1 MAKGEATLLIK
12 IKEFGGKVVDKVL
25 DKIVITAGDVVNAF
39 STLGGKIIEVVEAF
53 AIQEEA
59 VNRLNQAMV
68 NTGDFTTEASR
79 DLQEFASQLQ
89 QVSIH
94 GDEAIINMLALAK
107 SFGVSNERAKEM
119 VKAATELSAATGQSL
134 EFGVRNLGK
143 SLSGLSG
150 ELGES
155 VKGVRDLTAEQLKAG
170 AAIDLVN
177 EKMKGAALAQ
187 TKGLGAI
194 KQAKNAWGDFF
205 ESLGEKSSGLVSDLA
220 VLTKGF
226 AEFLTP
232 KDSKLKETLTEVNLK
247 ISETEKKIKELKSAA
262 SGGGFIDELF
272 KFKGLSK
279 ARELEEELEAL
290 KEHKAKIEEQERK
303 SNENLLVIESTAA
316 QKKIEEK
323 QALRNEELEAD
334 LEFISLSAD
343 QKTELELQKEL
354 EANAIKLDTAANHE
368 QKMLAM
374 KQRADLLQRKRQVKE
389 DQIKVKNEQ
398 AFQRARVSII
408 SGASNLI
415 TALGKEGSLAVFLA
429 QKAAALASAI
439 VATNLAAAQALA
451 VPPAPNVGLAG
462 AAKLA
467 GGLNIA
473 AIAATTLKGLAEGGI
488 VQASAGG
495 TPALIG
501 EGGSDEAVIPLD
513 DEEALQKIGGLGG
526 VTINFNGPML
536 GDQSQAESFARLI
549 DEKLFELRQTGQ
561 SIAFDGETF

>member
-368 QKMLAM
+368 QMLAM